1 MTQVTGTLRT
11 GAHRT
16 PLLRIVASALLVS
29 LLAACGTVTEAP
41 SATSDELVETANGVA
56 IPRELFDL
64 FQDVNE
70 VRSEGRQCG
79 TSGWFEPAPPLS
91 VNAELVAAA
100 QRHAT
105 DQRIEGAMSHQ
116 GSDGS
121 WPSDRVSESGY
132 AWRSVGENVAW
143 GFESAD
149 AVLDGWLAS
158 PSHCSTLMSDAY
170 TEIGLA
176 EDGLYW
182 TQVFAKPM

>member
-1 MTQVTGTLRT
+1 MTQVTGTLHT

-16 PLLRIVASALLVS
+16 PLLRIMASAFLVS

-41 SATSDELVETANGVA
+41 SGTGDELVETASGVS
-56 IPRELFDL
+56 IPLELFEL
-64 FQDVNE
+64 LEDVNE

-79 TSGWFEPAPPLS
+79 TSGWFEPAPPLT

-105 DQRIEGAMSHQ
+105 DQRITGAMSHQ

-149 AVLDGWLAS
+149 SVLDGWLGS

>member
-1 MTQVTGTLRT
+1 MTQATGTLRT

-16 PLLRIVASALLVS
+16 PLLRVFASAILVS

-41 SATSDELVETANGVA
+41 SATSDELVETASGVS
-56 IPRELFDL
+56 ISLELFEL
-64 FQDVNE
+64 FENVNE

-79 TSGWFEPAPPLS
+79 TSGWFEPAPPLT
-91 VNAELVAAA
+91 VNAQLVAAA

-105 DQRIEGAMSHQ
+105 DQLNHGEMSHQ

-121 WPSDRVSESGY
+121 WPSERVSDTGY
-132 AWRSVGENVAW
+132 AWRSVGENVAY

-149 AVLDGWLAS
+149 AVLQGWLDS
-158 PSHCSTLMSDAY
+158 DSHCSALMSDTY

-182 TQVFAKPM
+182 TLDFAKPM